1 MYGKCAECTAQNLE
15 EFRHVFGPAALLSP
29 NPGCVVEHGAALES
43 LDEHDSADH
52 EHASVTRA
60 AQNCPR
66 TPCGAGTASASHA
79 SDRV

>member
-60 AQNCPR
+60 AQNSELSQDALR
-66 TPCGAGTASASHA
+66 CGHCKCLACF
-79 SDRV
+79 R